1 MSITKAHLADSIHN
15 QLGLPQNKSV
25 QSLESILEIMP
36 IRLLQKTR
44 LSEERRLV
52 MNKDTPNT
60 EEQQSVNRNKA
71 IKNVMST
78 FKTMYAFIDRFVE
91 QKSAE
96 KSQ

>member
-1 MSITKAHLADSIHN
+1 
-15 QLGLPQNKSV
+15 
-25 QSLESILEIMP
+25 
-36 IRLLQKTR
+36 
-44 LSEERRLV
+44 